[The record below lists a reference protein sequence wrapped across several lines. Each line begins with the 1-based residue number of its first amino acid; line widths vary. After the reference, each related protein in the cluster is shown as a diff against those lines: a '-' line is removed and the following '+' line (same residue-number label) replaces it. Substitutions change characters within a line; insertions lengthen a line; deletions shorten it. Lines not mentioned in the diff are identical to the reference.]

1 VRAKK
6 SARERSWGM
15 MLIALSLALL
25 LEAYFY
31 SADNSATTTVPATV
45 EVHDLS
51 PDRMITDPPKGEKGI
66 PVLVEI
72 RGPRPLVDQVRS
84 TVNKFTVFVPAN
96 NPTEFT
102 AVLDPQQLKLPAAV
116 EVLSINP
123 SSITIKTEPIVTKEV
138 PVVVDRLGK
147 PAEGYEIEDI
157 FVSPGTVEVTG
168 PQSRVEKVQAIAT
181 YPVDVSN
188 LKSPEVTEVSLEI
201 SDSLIAVK
209 EVTLVAVD
217 IKVGPVRVE
226 RTFDNVGIKVL
237 AADGYAATVEPSRAT
252 LILSGPADEI
262 KSLNV
267 AGISLIAD
275 GRSLPPG
282 RHKVALSGEFGHGVR
297 IIKTVPA
304 EVTVNMVTK
313 NG

>member
-6 SARERSWGM
+6 SVKERSWGL

-31 SADNSATTTVPATV
+31 SADNSATTSVPATV
-45 EVHDLS
+45 EVRDLS
-51 PDRMITDPPKGEKGI
+51 PDRMITEPPKGEKGI
-66 PVLVEI
+66 PVLIEI

-84 TVNKFTVFVPAN
+84 SVNKFTVFVPAT

-102 AVLDPQQLKLPAAV
+102 TVLDPQQLKLPAAV

-123 SSITIKTEPIVTKEV
+123 SSITIKTEPIVKKEV
-138 PVVVDRLGK
+138 PVVVDRVGK
-147 PAEGYEIEDI
+147 PAEGFEIEDI
-157 FVSPGTVEVTG
+157 FVSPGTVEVSG
-168 PQSRVEKVQAIAT
+168 PESRVEKMQAIAT

-188 LKSPEVTEVSLEI
+188 LKSPEVTDVSLEV
-201 SDSLIAVK
+201 SDSLITVK
-209 EVTLVAVD
+209 DVTLVAVD
-217 IKVGPVRVE
+217 IRVGPVRTE

-237 AADGYAATVEPSRAT
+237 GADGYAATVEPSRAS
-252 LILSGPADEI
+252 LVLSGPAEEI
-262 KSLNV
+262 KALSV
-267 AGISLIAD
+267 ASIALIAD

-282 RHKVALSGEFGHGVR
+282 RHKLALTGEFGQGVR

-304 EVTVNMVTK
+304 EVTVNLVKK